1 MNVKREIKL
10 SSNKNKLEINKL
22 SQLSFNSN
30 GELIVTIGNITKVFA
45 PKEETVSASYDKSTE
60 KIIISGKE

>member
-1 MNVKREIKL
+1 MNVKREIEL

-30 GELIVTIGNITKVFA
+30 GELIVTIGNITKIFI
-45 PKEETVSASYDKSTE
+45 PKEETISVSYDESTE
-60 KIIISGKE
+60 KIIISNKE

>member
-1 MNVKREIKL
+1 MNVKREIEL

-45 PKEETVSASYDKSTE
+45 PKEETVSASYDESAE
-60 KIIISGKE
+60 KVIISNKE